1 MALRK
6 GRAMM
11 RRLMAVAALAVA
23 MAGLMAPSAHA
34 GLLVKTAPACQA
46 QALVKPF
53 AAFGD
58 QSNYTMLPGGAFEDG
73 APGWSL
79 SRASVVSGNE
89 SYKVHGAGDSHSLQ
103 ISAGGVATSPTICA
117 GLDHPTMRFFAKSSG
132 LLPLASVS
140 VLAETSLG
148 VVLEVPI
155 GVITPGSSWHATSK
169 YLVVANLLPLLPDN
183 YTPLAF
189 RFRAVTG
196 TWTVDDVYVDPR
208 MR

>member
-1 MALRK
+1 LV
-6 GRAMM
+6 
-11 RRLMAVAALAVA
+11 AVAGLAIGT
-23 MAGLMAPSAHA
+23 AGLMAPSANA
-34 GLLVKTAPACQA
+34 GVLVASAPNCQP

-53 AAFGD
+53 TAYGD
-58 QSNYTMLPGGAFEDG
+58 QSNYTLLPGGSFDNG

-79 SRASVVSGNE
+79 SRAAVVSG
-89 SYKVHGAGDSHSLQ
+89 ALQ
-103 ISAGGVATSPTICA
+103 ISPGGVATSPTICA

-132 LLPLASVS
+132 LLPVGTVS

-148 VVLEVPI
+148 VVVELPL
-155 GVITPGSSWHATSK
+155 GVITPGSTMHATPK
-169 YLVVANLLPLLPDN
+169 YLVLANLLPLLPND

-196 TWTVDDVYVDPR
+196 TFTIDDVYVDPK